1 VNDSHGKP
9 HSRDDLITR
18 LAGAVPPG
26 LPAVSGANWDVL
38 QRRTADLLA
47 VSGVAGSEEL
57 RRFQEI
63 RSRTLDVDRAALHRA
78 HNGAR
83 ILVTG
88 GTGCIGST
96 LLAQLAELHPAQLA
110 SVSRGVTAP
119 WTSIDGV
126 DYHYSDI
133 RDPDTL
139 GRVFDAVRPDI
150 VYHLAAQHDPG
161 LAEIEVART
170 LSTNVTGTANVIA
183 ACLPHASRLIHASTG
198 KALRPF
204 SSDIYAASKKLAE
217 WLLTQAMGA
226 DQLVAAGARFT
237 HVVDN
242 SIIYERL
249 GSWTETGS
257 PMRLHSPDA
266 SFYLQSALEAAQLLM
281 CAGLEAVGTE
291 LRMAA
296 IRDLG
301 WPISLIDLALGW
313 LVSREEQLPLYICG
327 FEAGYDNSA
336 YPGLYDPRIS
346 GDRSPLFNSL
356 EAPNATVS
364 DYCGDVDVL
373 AVDLQKDAAT
383 LAMITR
389 LGESAAGTADAAML
403 RTQLDDCGW
412 AVLASSLGAL
422 GQETLSRHLEL
433 VRHVPHINFGATDR
447 EVVNAVF
454 WEMHLRGQ
462 LHYAVAGSP
471 AATFP
476 AATFPAMASSLTA
489 LQPAAER
496 IPDRAEISAPAIPAQ
511 RTRIEPASI
520 VDLTVVIPTRDDGA
534 LIAPFLLR
542 LFLACRAE
550 SIEVVFVDDSVD
562 DTPDLIRTAANEAD
576 FPIRLLHRSPGDRNG
591 GRSGAVAA
599 GVRLALG
606 RYVVV
611 MDGELQ
617 QPPELIPMLRELVGH
632 DGTQLAVA
640 TRYTGRRGPVSLDG
654 AWRNPASNLP
664 TLAARMLFPRRV
676 GRICSDPGTGFF
688 CFDRAAVDLRRLR
701 PTGSTILLDILVSH
715 DLTVAEIPFVAEQRP
730 DHSSR
735 AALLDGGLFLR
746 QLIRLRSG
754 HA

>member
-1 VNDSHGKP
+1 MPVVTGPS
-9 HSRDDLITR
+9 
-18 LAGAVPPG
+18 
-26 LPAVSGANWDVL
+26 WDIL

-47 VSGVAGSEEL
+47 VSGAAGAKEL

-96 LLAQLAELHPAQLA
+96 LLAELAALRPACLA
-110 SVSRGVTAP
+110 SVSRGVTP
-119 WTSIDGV
+119 TWTSVEGV
-126 DYHYSDI
+126 DYHHADI
-133 RDPDTL
+133 RDPDSL
-139 GRVFDAVRPDI
+139 ARVFDVVRPDI

-161 LAEIEVART
+161 LAEVEVART

-226 DQLVAAGARFT
+226 DQLVAAAARFT

-313 LVSREEQLPLYICG
+313 LASREEQLPLYICG
-327 FEAGYDNSA
+327 FEAGYHITA

-356 EAPNATVS
+356 EAPNAVVS
-364 DYCGDVDVL
+364 GYCGDVDVL
-373 AVDLQKDAAT
+373 AVDLQKDSVT
-383 LAMITR
+383 LALIDR
-389 LGESAAGTADAAML
+389 LGESAAGSAGPAVL
-403 RTQLDDCGW
+403 RDQLDECGW
-412 AVLASSLGAL
+412 AVLASSISAL
-422 GQETLSRHLEL
+422 PKETLSRHLEL
-433 VRHVPHINFGATDR
+433 VRQVPHVNFGPADR

-462 LHYAVAGSP
+462 LHYTGAVPS
-471 AATFP
+471 AAVRP
-476 AATFPAMASSLTA
+476 SAQLIP
-489 LQPAAER
+489 LQP
-496 IPDRAEISAPAIPAQ
+496 
-511 RTRIEPASI
+511 TASGSRRPSTA
-520 VDLTVVIPTRDDGA
+520 VDLTVVIPTRDGGS
-534 LIAPFLLR
+534 LLGPFLER
-542 LFLACRAE
+542 LFLACRAD
-550 SIEVVFVDDSVD
+550 SIEVLFVDDSID
-562 DTPDLIRTAANEAD
+562 DTPDLIRGAAKAAG
-576 FPIRLLHRSPGDRNG
+576 FPIRLLHRPAVERTG
-591 GRSGAVAA
+591 GRSGAIAA
-599 GVRLALG
+599 GTRLARG

-611 MDGELQ
+611 MDGGQ
-617 QPPELIPMLRELVGH
+617 GQPPELIPMLRELVGT
-632 DGTQLAVA
+632 DGVQLAVA
-640 TRYTGRRGPVSLDG
+640 TRYNGRRGPVSLDG
-654 AWRNPASNLP
+654 AWRNPAANLP

-676 GRICSDPGTGFF
+676 GRACSDPGTGFF
-688 CFDRAAVDLRRLR
+688 CLDTAAVDIGRLHSE
-701 PTGSTILLDILVSH
+701 GSTILLDILVAH
-715 DLTVAEIPFVAEQRP
+715 DLTVREIPFLAEERP
-730 DHSSR
+730 AHGSA
-735 AALLDGGLFLR
+735 AALVDGGLFVR

-754 HA
+754 RP

>member
-1 VNDSHGKP
+1 MPV
-9 HSRDDLITR
+9 
-18 LAGAVPPG
+18 
-26 LPAVSGANWDVL
+26 VSGTDWDTL
-38 QRRTADLLA
+38 QRRTTDLLA
-47 VSGVAGSEEL
+47 VSGEAGAKEFS
-57 RRFQEI
+57 RFQQI
-63 RSRTLDVDRAALHRA
+63 RTRTLDVDRAALHQA
-78 HNGAR
+78 HNGSR

-96 LLAQLAELHPAQLA
+96 LLTELAGLRPARLA
-110 SVSRGVTAP
+110 SVSRGVTATWASVP
-119 WTSIDGV
+119 TV
-126 DYHYSDI
+126 DYFQADI
-133 RDPDTL
+133 RDRDAL
-139 GRVFDAVRPDI
+139 GKVFDEVRPDI

-161 LAEIEVART
+161 LAEIEIGRT

-204 SSDIYAASKKLAE
+204 SSDIYAASKKLGE

-249 GSWTETGS
+249 GSWTETRS

-281 CAGLEAVGTE
+281 CAGLQAVGTE

-327 FEAGYDNSA
+327 FEAGYDIAA

-364 DYCGDVDVL
+364 DYSSDVDVL
-373 AVDLQKDAAT
+373 AVDLQKDPAT
-383 LAMITR
+383 LDLINR
-389 LGESAAGTADAAML
+389 LGESAAGTADPAAL
-403 RTQLDDCGW
+403 RAQLDGCGW
-412 AVLASSLGAL
+412 AVLASSLGTL
-422 GQETLSRHLEL
+422 PQQTLSRHLEL
-433 VRHVPHINFGATDR
+433 VRQVPHGNFGAADR

-462 LHYAVAGSP
+462 LHYTGGVSPSPVAG
-471 AATFP
+471 
-476 AATFPAMASSLTA
+476 
-489 LQPAAER
+489 
-496 IPDRAEISAPAIPAQ
+496 PAIQCNPARAVIDATPIPRQ
-511 RTRIEPASI
+511 RTRTFRAAPTIA
-520 VDLTVVIPTRDDGA
+520 VDLTVVIPTLDDGA
-534 LIAPFLLR
+534 RIAPFLQR
-542 LFLACRAE
+542 LFATCRAG
-550 SIEVVFVDDSVD
+550 SIEVVVVDDSVD
-562 DTPDLIRTAANEAD
+562 DTPELIRAAAGAAD
-576 FPIRLLHRSPGDRNG
+576 FPIRLLHRSAAQRKG

-599 GVRLALG
+599 GAAMALG

-611 MDGELQ
+611 MDGGLR
-617 QPPELIPMLRELVGH
+617 QPPELIPMLRELVG
-632 DGTQLAVA
+632 DGGAQLAVA
-640 TRYTGRRGPVSLDG
+640 TRYTGRRGAVSLHG
-654 AWRNPASNLP
+654 KRRSPASALP
-664 TLAARMLFPRRV
+664 TLAARMLFPQRV
-676 GRICSDPGTGFF
+676 GRTCSDPGTGFF
-688 CFDRAAVDLRRLR
+688 CVDTRVVDFGRLR
-701 PTGSTILLDILVSH
+701 PAGSTILLDILVTH
-715 DLTVAEIPFVAEQRP
+715 DLTVAEIPFVTEDEPA
-730 DHSSR
+730 HHSR
-735 AALLDGGLFLR
+735 AALVDGGHYLR

-754 HA
+754 RA